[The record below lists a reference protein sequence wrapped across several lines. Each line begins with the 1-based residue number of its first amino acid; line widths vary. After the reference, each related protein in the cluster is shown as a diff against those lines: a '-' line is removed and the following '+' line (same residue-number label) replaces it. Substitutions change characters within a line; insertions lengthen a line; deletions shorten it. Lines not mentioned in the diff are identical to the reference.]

1 MPLKPA
7 VSVAGF
13 FVSLDMLRFGG
24 KIYFDKYLIKL
35 KRVKMDEQPDLMA
48 FVKALASADRLRI
61 VGVLVRGK
69 ASQTDIA
76 EQLHL
81 PPRDVFNHLSFLVHV
96 GVVTESDG
104 FYDLDEKAV
113 EAFARGQFEGK
124 RPAFEVTEEKPEDAR
139 KVLKTF
145 LDADGTLKRLPPH
158 EGNKL
163 LIVLNFIVDA
173 FAFDT
178 NYTEK
183 EVNMILRRFHLDTAA
198 LRRYLVDNGLMARES
213 DGTRYWRVRK

>member
-1 MPLKPA
+1 M
-7 VSVAGF
+7 
-13 FVSLDMLRFGG
+13 
-24 KIYFDKYLIKL
+24 DKEPELL
-35 KRVKMDEQPDLMA
+35 S

-61 VGVLVRGK
+61 IGVLVRGK
-69 ASQTDIA
+69 ATQTDIA

-81 PPRDVFNHLSFLVHV
+81 PIRDAFNHLAFLVHV
-96 GVVTESDG
+96 GVVTERDG

-113 EAFARGQFEGK
+113 KAFARGQFEGK
-124 RPAFEVTEEKPEDAR
+124 RPSFEATEEKPEDAR

-145 LDADGTLKRLPPH
+145 LSADGTLKQIPPQ
-158 EGNKL
+158 GNKL

-178 NYTEK
+178 YYNEK
-183 EVNMILRRFHLDTAA
+183 EVNTILRRFHLDTAA

-213 DGTRYWRVRK
+213 DGTKYWRLK